1 MCALVNV
8 QSVIQIYGLLG
19 YSGLLQ
25 QGFFLSLGLH
35 LNDEVLHEIK
45 ELSL

>member
-1 MCALVNV
+1 MCKLVDV
-8 QSVIQIYGLLG
+8 LPIHAIYRLLG